1 MPAPT
6 VPPPGRDDI
15 LHDIGRRTAHSTV
28 EVRSPFTTHANA
40 HARMN
45 LDQSARLAGSS
56 ADRLA
61 RRYRKGFIQ
70 SDSSRGAFDAYKS
83 TSVVEQRRRIK
94 ENQGSRAAGQQ
105 GQPLPI
111 GIQKD
116 AKMHKHLLFYTFT
129 QKVLPGAHDLYP
141 GPSSFAYLGF
151 PVRRNIQNRW
161 HLPSLAFVLG
171 INNGSFV

>member
-56 ADRLA
+56 ADRLS

-94 ENQGSRAAGQQ
+94 ENQGSRVSPCQLVSRKMQKCTNTCFFTLSLKKCYPALMIYIPV
-105 GQPLPI
+105 PLHSRIWAFPS
-111 GIQKD
+111 D
-116 AKMHKHLLFYTFT
+116 ATSKTDGTCRRLL
-129 QKVLPGAHDLYP
+129 
-141 GPSSFAYLGF
+141 SF
-151 PVRRNIQNRW
+151 
-161 HLPSLAFVLG
+161 
-171 INNGSFV
+171 